1 MNAKLAIAI
10 VCLAI
15 AGCIIVFFC
24 GEAFGMD
31 FTTDER
37 SLLHVGVGAAGGAVV
52 DTLLYQ
58 TTKDIPRWG
67 RIGLAT
73 LAVAVPA
80 AVKEYVLDGTP
91 DAGDLFYGVASAL
104 AGAAAA
110 DYGLEWA
117 GYVYAQDDAVM
128 VGLVWRQ

>member
-1 MNAKLAIAI
+1 MRAKLAIAI
-10 VCLAI
+10 VMLVLAGLTL
-15 AGCIIVFFC
+15 AQVASG
-24 GEAFGMD
+24 AQW
-31 FTTDER
+31 TTDER
-37 SLLHVGVGAAGGAVV
+37 SLLHVGVGAAGGAAV
-52 DTLLYQ
+52 DALLYQ
-58 TTKDIPRWG
+58 TTKELPRWG

-80 AVKEYVLDGTP
+80 VAKEYVLDGTP

-104 AGAAAA
+104 SGAAAA

-128 VGLVWRQ
+128 VGLAWRQ

>member
-1 MNAKLAIAI
+1 MRTRVAIAI
-10 VCLAI
+10 VLLVLSGLTLAQV
-15 AGCIIVFFC
+15 ASGA
-24 GEAFGMD
+24 E

-37 SLLHVGVGAAGGAVV
+37 SLLHVGVGAAGGAAV
-52 DTLLYQ
+52 DALLYQ
-58 TTKDIPRWG
+58 TTETLPRWG

-80 AVKEYVLDGTP
+80 VAKEYVFDGTP
-91 DAGDLFYGVASAL
+91 DAGDLFYGAASAL

-117 GYVYAQDDAVM
+117 GYVYAKDDAVM
-128 VGLVWRQ
+128 VGLVWRR